1 MTWTDAGHPLA
12 ALLAG
17 LVGAL
22 LGWFVP
28 QLIAALPEPEPEGDP
43 ESDPESD
50 PLNDPESDPL
60 NDPLNDPEND
70 RGTDAAGEVE
80 KALVPLPPK
89 IPYVDLA
96 GRPGL
101 AGWTALLSAVSAA
114 VIGASV
120 GREWSLVFLVPLVPV
135 CVALAMIDWQTR
147 LLPTRL
153 VLPAHAVA
161 IVVAT
166 GVAFADNDTDSLV
179 RALVAMLVV
188 RSIFWV
194 LWWFR
199 SSGMGFGDVRLSALL
214 AFVLGYLGWAELV
227 IGMYAGFVVFI
238 VPGLAVAIVRR
249 NKSFLKTRLPFG
261 PAMIIG
267 ALLGVAVGPWIA
279 RGLGY

>member
-17 LVGAL
+17 ALGAL

-28 QLIAALPEPEPEGDP
+28 RLIALVPEPEPEPDDP
-43 ESDPESD
+43 EKDIEP
-50 PLNDPESDPL
+50 
-60 NDPLNDPEND
+60 
-70 RGTDAAGEVE
+70 E
-80 KALVPLPPK
+80 KALIPLPPK

-96 GRPGL
+96 ARPGL
-101 AGWTALLSAVSAA
+101 AAWTALFSAVSAT
-114 VIGASV
+114 VTGASV
-120 GREWSLVFLVPLVPV
+120 GQEWSLLFLVPLVPL
-135 CVALAMIDWQTR
+135 CVALAVIDWQTR

-166 GVAFADNDTDSLV
+166 AVAFATDDTDALV
-179 RALVAMLVV
+179 RALVGMLVV

-214 AFVLGYLGWAELV
+214 AFTLGYLGWAELL
-227 IGMYAGFVVFI
+227 IGIYAGFVVFI

-249 NKSFLKTRLPFG
+249 KKSFLKTRLPFG

-279 RGLGY
+279 TSLGY

>member
-12 ALLAG
+12 ALLAA
-17 LVGAL
+17 LAGAL

-28 QLIAALPEPEPEGDP
+28 QLIALVPEPEPEPEKDP
-43 ESDPESD
+43 DQESEP
-50 PLNDPESDPL
+50 
-60 NDPLNDPEND
+60 
-70 RGTDAAGEVE
+70 G

-96 GRPGL
+96 ARPGL
-101 AGWTALLSAVSAA
+101 AGWTALFSAVAAA
-114 VIGASV
+114 VVGASV
-120 GREWSLVFLVPLVPV
+120 GQEWSLLFLVPLVPV
-135 CVALAMIDWQTR
+135 CVALAVIDARTR

-161 IVVAT
+161 IAVAAA
-166 GVAFADNDTDSLV
+166 VAFATDDTDALV
-179 RALVAMLVV
+179 RALVGMLVV
-188 RSIFWV
+188 RSVFWV

-214 AFVLGYLGWAELV
+214 GFALGYLGWAELL

-238 VPGLAVAIVRR
+238 VPGLVVAVVRR

-261 PAMIIG
+261 PAMIVG

-279 RGLGY
+279 TSLGY